1 MVSMSIN
8 LKLKSNFLKDFQ
20 QRIIQGRRLLQSA
33 NHLWADRLLT
43 DLYFEIEKTDWLDIQ
58 KKHQLTTIISNSWW
72 IYINSLTR
80 KTDEGTELDVIRY
93 IDAYKRFFSFLSK
106 LDDFYLFNNF
116 VTNLLK
122 SFITMD
128 ELSQT
133 GITKFINSFCVKVT
147 ERKEYIKLIE
157 LQIVLMYLRKS
168 VIPQE
173 YFHLSMEVL
182 GRTIFKLEPGK
193 RALFLYIFIENVN
206 MHYHLID
213 NSENFVKYMKSILVN
228 RIPGYLKNEFSNLSK
243 ISINERNFNT
253 ILGELEELIYYL
265 NDIGEYTWIIIIIK
279 NLFSKIR
286 EFQSYGDAVTYIR
299 KFIDFA
305 ISRNRFEIAFD
316 IYDFLEDL
324 FMYQTD
330 LGYDNILIE
339 LWVEASKKFV
349 EMKEKKYLLQ
359 SLEKLNTHLKM
370 PQNNAQLYHYL
381 YTCNLLWQFKSI
393 FFSLEQKDFWRM
405 MFYRALYEENDLNLA
420 QKILPYLEKSLRALI
435 TDTLLLYNETKSFKR
450 DIYSFGEDDLFFMGF
465 EEGFII
471 KQMIFRIN
479 TEGSISIRMISQE
492 NKIVEGKIFDE
503 YWNDAHILDIY
514 NDIFSDNLEKKYNFT
529 LNEFGRLLY
538 VFLPNKIRTF
548 FKQFEIKALKFA
560 PEIYFILDDMTIP
573 FELIYDKS
581 FFLLKYSISY
591 IIGEPPLG
599 GITFGREIE
608 ENKEG
613 LKVQKKFNVLIIES
627 INNSDPVRW
636 NDKLKSKELIFPFE
650 AGINEFNYITEF
662 FNNREEINQITV
674 LAGPNSTRENILS
687 HIAGGANHI
696 IHFVGNIFYSK
707 WNPRDSFFLTNDNE
721 IVTFNDINNSMQ
733 GSKSNMNPFL
743 FINSQIYDVEG
754 KKLKNALRTFG
765 EIVEHFDYDKIIG
778 IISRNF
784 PIFDDETKEIIANFY
799 VNLFSYRSQGVSLLK
814 ARQACMANKMT
825 KLVEQNFKDLS
836 AEDGTKS
843 IDLKGSLAISSYML
857 FGKPWKKL
865 S

>member
-1 MVSMSIN
+1 MSIN
-8 LKLKSNFLKDFQ
+8 LNLKTNFLKDFQ

-43 DLYFEIEKTDWLDIQ
+43 DLYFEIERTDWLDVQ
-58 KKHQLTTIISNSWW
+58 KKRQLTMIISNSWW

-80 KTDEGTELDVIRY
+80 KTDKGTKVDIIRY

-122 SFITMD
+122 SFITKD

-157 LQIVLMYLRKS
+157 LQIVLMHLRKS

-182 GRTIFKLEPGK
+182 GRIIFKLEPGK
-193 RALFLYIFIENVN
+193 RVLFLYIFIENVN
-206 MHYHLID
+206 IHYHLIE
-213 NSENFVKYMKSILVN
+213 NSKDFVKDMKSLLVN

-253 ILGELEELIYYL
+253 ILVELEELIYYL

-299 KFIDFA
+299 KFINFA
-305 ISRNRFEIAFD
+305 LSRNRFEIAFE

-359 SLEKLNTHLKM
+359 SLEKLNTHLKI
-370 PQNNAQLYHYL
+370 PQNNAQLYHYF
-381 YTCNLLWQFKSI
+381 YTCNFLWQFKTI
-393 FFSLEQKDFWRM
+393 FFSLEQRDFWRM
-405 MFYRALYEENDLNLA
+405 MFYRALYEEKDFNLA
-420 QKILPYLEKSLRALI
+420 QKILPYLENNLKALI
-435 TDTLLLYNETKSFKR
+435 TDPLLLYNETESIKR
-450 DIYSFGEDDLFFMGF
+450 EIYSFGEDELFFKGF

-479 TEGSISIRMISQE
+479 AEGSISIRMISQE

-503 YWNDAHILDIY
+503 FWNDAHILDIY
-514 NDIFSDNLEKKYNFT
+514 NDIFSGNLEKKYNFT
-529 LNEFGRLLY
+529 INEFGRLLY

-548 FKQFEIKALKFA
+548 FKQFEIKALNFT
-560 PEIYFILDDMTIP
+560 PEIYFILDEMTIP
-573 FELIYDKS
+573 FDLIYDKS

-591 IIGEPPLG
+591 TIGEPPLG
-599 GITFGREIE
+599 GITFGHETE
-608 ENKEG
+608 ENKES
-613 LKVQKKFNVLIIES
+613 LKVQNRFNVLIIES
-627 INNSDPVRW
+627 INNSGPVKW
-636 NDKLKSKELIFPFE
+636 NEELKRKEIIFPFE
-650 AGINEFNYITEF
+650 AGIKEFNYITEF
-662 FNNREEINQITV
+662 FNGREEINQITV
-674 LAGPNSTRENILS
+674 LAGPDSTRENILS

-721 IVTFNDINNSMQ
+721 IVTLNDIDNSIQ
-733 GSKSNMNPFL
+733 GSTSNMNPFL
-743 FINSQIYDVEG
+743 FFNSQIYDIKG
-754 KKLKNALRTFG
+754 KKLKNTLRTFG

-778 IISRNF
+778 IISRNYPLF
-784 PIFDDETKEIIANFY
+784 NDETKEIIANFY
-799 VNLFSYRSQGVSLLK
+799 INLFSYRSQGVSLLK
-814 ARQACMANKMT
+814 ARQTCMANKMT
-825 KLVEQNFKDLS
+825 KFVEQNFKNLS

-843 IDLKGSLAISSYML
+843 IDLKGSLAISSYKL